1 MGKDKPF
8 IVACIPAYNEEKT
21 IAKVIVK
28 AMNHVDKVLV
38 CDDGSTDMTAEIAKR
53 LGAEVIR
60 HERNMG
66 KGAALRTLF
75 MRAEELSSDVIVTL
89 DGDGQHDP
97 SEIPKII
104 DPIVRGEADMVVGSR
119 FISGSWMDAPLYRR
133 FGLRLIN
140 LFSKKEVKDV
150 VRDTQSGFRAYS
162 SKLLNLVRNCEVDGY
177 GVEMEQ
183 LVVAVKNGFRVVEVP
198 VTVKYEGL
206 ERTSKRNPVRHG
218 AEIIGTALRL
228 VVEER
233 PLFFLGIPGFLL
245 IVAGLFAGAYLFW
258 YFNMTRYFSVPI
270 ALITLGSLFLG
281 AMFLITSLLLYAIR
295 RLKKDIQKK

>member
-1 MGKDKPF
+1 M
-8 IVACIPAYNEEKT
+8 
-21 IAKVIVK
+21 
-28 AMNHVDKVLV
+28 
-38 CDDGSTDMTAEIAKR
+38 
-53 LGAEVIR
+53 
-60 HERNMG
+60 
-66 KGAALRTLF
+66 
-75 MRAEELSSDVIVTL
+75 
-89 DGDGQHDP
+89 
-97 SEIPKII
+97 
-104 DPIVRGEADMVVGSR
+104 
-119 FISGSWMDAPLYRR
+119 
-133 FGLRLIN
+133 
-140 LFSKKEVKDV
+140 
-150 VRDTQSGFRAYS
+150 
-162 SKLLNLVRNCEVDGY
+162 
-177 GVEMEQ
+177 
-183 LVVAVKNGFRVVEVP
+183 
-198 VTVKYEGL
+198 